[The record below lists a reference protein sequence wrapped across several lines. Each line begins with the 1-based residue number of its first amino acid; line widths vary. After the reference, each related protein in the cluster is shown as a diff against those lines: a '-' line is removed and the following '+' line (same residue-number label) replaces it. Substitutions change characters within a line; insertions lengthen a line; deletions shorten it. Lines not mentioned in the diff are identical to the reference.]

1 MRNMLEKKKFQDDV
15 NRVIPSLESDE
26 ISEKVDENQPL
37 EELKDPSHASEDD
50 WSICSEHNCE

>member
-1 MRNMLEKKKFQDDV
+1 MLEKIKSQDDV

-26 ISEKVDENQPL
+26 MSEKVEENPPE
-37 EELKDPSHASEDD
+37 EELKDSSHASEDD